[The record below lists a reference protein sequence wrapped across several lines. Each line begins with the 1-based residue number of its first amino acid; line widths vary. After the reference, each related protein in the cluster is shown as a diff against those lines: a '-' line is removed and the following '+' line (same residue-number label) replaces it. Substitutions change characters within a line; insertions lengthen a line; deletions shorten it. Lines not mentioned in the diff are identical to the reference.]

1 MFPEGRQILIIDEPR
16 EARHVRSVLRTI
28 GQQVS
33 ITSTASAALDLAARA
48 DFDMALVGIGLAGD
62 GPGGLL
68 SRLRSTARIPSIL
81 ILARHERARDAI
93 RALARGADDYL
104 LKPLDRL
111 EVRSRIGRILRWQDL
126 DDRVLSV
133 QKEMSRK
140 YLVGN
145 LVCRSQ
151 GMRKVRAQIMQV
163 ASARSTVL
171 IRGHSGV
178 GKELVAKAIHYN
190 SVRRD
195 APFIAINCSA
205 IPVTLIESELFGHER
220 GSFTGAYERQKG
232 KFELADGGTIFLDE
246 IGEMNLESQAK
257 LLRVLEEREFMRVG
271 GGREVRVDVR
281 VLAATNSD
289 LESMI
294 ARRRFREDLYFR
306 LKVIIINVPPLRE
319 RVDDIP
325 EMARV
330 FLEQICRDNVLP
342 RKRLTGKAL
351 AALQRYH
358 WPGNVRELKNVL
370 ESTAITRSR
379 EVIRTAD
386 LPAAV
391 LEDGPL
397 GSVETRPN
405 TTTTLREMERDL
417 LMRVLYQ
424 HHGNRT
430 HAARVL
436 RIGVRTMQRKIREYG
451 IHVPYDPRAGR
462 PGRSLQRSTST
473 PIPGRSPEGMM

>member
-1 MFPEGRQILIIDEPR
+1 VFPEGRQILIVDEPG
-16 EARHVRSVLRTI
+16 EARHVQSILKTI
-28 GQQVS
+28 GQEVS
-33 ITSTASAALDLAARA
+33 ITSSAAAALDLAARE
-48 DFDMALVGIGLAGD
+48 DFDMALVGLGLAGD

-104 LKPLDRL
+104 LKPLDRH

-126 DDRVLSV
+126 DDRVLRM

-140 YLVGN
+140 YLLGN
-145 LVCRSQ
+145 LVCRSP

-163 ASARSTVL
+163 ASARSTIL
-171 IRGHSGV
+171 IRGPSGV

-190 SVRRD
+190 SARRD

-246 IGEMNLESQAK
+246 IGEMNLETQAK

-306 LKVIIINVPPLRE
+306 LKVVPIHLPPLRDRFE
-319 RVDDIP
+319 DLPVLVAHF
-325 EMARV
+325 MAEFSGAFHKGFVGVSKGAMDAIRAY
-330 FLEQICRDNVLP
+330 E
-342 RKRLTGKAL
+342 
-351 AALQRYH
+351 
-358 WPGNVRELKNVL
+358 WPGNIRELRNCMERAVL
-370 ESTAITRSR
+370 LHEGEELTAEMMQIAGGSMPLD
-379 EVIRTAD
+379 EGVAEFLDVIRSVSESGFPEQG
-386 LPAAV
+386 LPFERLV
-391 LEDGPL
+391 N
-397 GSVETRPN
+397 SVERFLITKASEKAGWN
-405 TTTTLREMERDL
+405 QT
-417 LMRVLYQ
+417 Q
-424 HHGNRT
+424 
-430 HAARVL
+430 AARYLHLNRDKL
-436 RIGVRTMQRKIREYG
+436 RTRMKN
-451 IHVPYDPRAGR
+451 YDLGR
-462 PGRSLQRSTST
+462 HP
-473 PIPGRSPEGMM
+473 